1 MSARAATRLAWL
13 VCATLA
19 AFSLLMP
26 TGGRGESPLV
36 FLQFLTFAMA
46 FVTVGALVA
55 SRRPENLVGWL
66 VLAIGF
72 DVVLGSFVA
81 RYADY
86 ALLVRPDSLPGGEP
100 AAWVAEWLLAPVFDL
115 LALVLVLF
123 PDGRL
128 PSRRWRPFVWLI
140 VINAVVAVFAR
151 AFSPGP
157 LEEFPG
163 TQNPLGIEGLAGLLP
178 AFEGAWEVVGLALV
192 FVAAVSLLVRVRRA
206 RGEERQQV
214 KWLLYA
220 ATLLSVA
227 GLLTLSI
234 ESIGTGWA
242 GLVLITVGFL
252 AVPVAIGVAIL
263 RHRLYDIDILIN
275 RTLVY
280 SALTVALILAY
291 VGSIVLFQ
299 GIFRALTGQGSQLAI
314 VASTLAIAALFTPLR
329 HRIQSFIDRRFYRR
343 KYDAART
350 LEAFSA
356 KLRDETDLD
365 ALNAELVGVVRET
378 MQPAHVSMWLHP
390 DPDLRD
396 KKQRA
401 AIRKSGHDE

>member
-36 FLQFLTFAMA
+36 FLQFVTFAMA

-55 SRRPENLVGWL
+55 SRRPENLVGWF

-72 DVVLGSFVA
+72 DVILSSFVA

-86 ALLVRPDSLPGGEP
+86 ALLVRPGSLPGGEP
-100 AAWVAEWLLAPVFDL
+100 AAWVAEWLLAPVFDF

-178 AFEGAWEVVGLALV
+178 AFEGAREVVGLALV

-252 AVPVAIGVAIL
+252 AVPVAIGVA
-263 RHRLYDIDILIN
+263 ILIN

-378 MQPAHVSMWLHP
+378 MQPSHVSMWLHP
-390 DPDLRD
+390 DPELRD
-396 KKQRA
+396 NNKQRA
-401 AIRKSGHDE
+401 DIRESGHDE